1 MDLDIHTVKR
11 AEGFL
16 NATEDKNGS
25 CISDDPAEDQLKEM
39 HERRHANLHLQGP
52 PIRPH
57 LWEIC
62 ALVLTLHRADLLLAS
77 VRDRPWPL
85 DLLFENS
92 PTRFL
97 SDG

>member
-39 HERRHANLHLQGP
+39 HERP
-52 PIRPH
+52 
-57 LWEIC
+57 
-62 ALVLTLHRADLLLAS
+62 S